1 GCWPLRTWKTERMRG
16 WPFHNA
22 AVGRPENCPKCT
34 ASSARTKKR
43 LSLDWRTR
51 ATNSVS
57 DPDELGHQL
66 AVLFEGAVALAT
78 TLNNTSPMVYARSAA
93 AI

>member
-1 GCWPLRTWKTERMRG
+1 VHCIVCAHKEAFIARLADTCDELG
-16 WPFHNA
+16 
-22 AVGRPENCPKCT
+22 VG
-34 ASSARTKKR
+34 
-43 LSLDWRTR
+43 
-51 ATNSVS
+51 

-93 AI
+93 AILIDESRENGSLSVTTRARL